1 MSSLGRILIVED
13 DMSIQEFMSMALEDE
28 GYQVAIASNGVVALD
43 LVGSYDPDL
52 ILLDMLMPVMDGREF
67 IESYFQFTSSPARI
81 IALSASRNLNSVVN
95 ITGVDAFLAKPFNLD
110 ELLDCVRKHTEGM
123 VSG

>member
-28 GYQVAIASNGVVALD
+28 GYKVAIASNGAVALD
-43 LVGSYDPDL
+43 LASSFKPDL

-67 IESYFQFTSSPARI
+67 IESYFGIANSPARI

-110 ELLDCVRKHTEGM
+110 ELLDCVRQHTAGV